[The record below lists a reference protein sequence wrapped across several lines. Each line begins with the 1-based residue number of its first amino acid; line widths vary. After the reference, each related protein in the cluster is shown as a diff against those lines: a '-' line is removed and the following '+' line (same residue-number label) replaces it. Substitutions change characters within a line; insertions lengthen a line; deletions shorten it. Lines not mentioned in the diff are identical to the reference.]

1 MSDILSTLQEASW
14 RDIPFPIANISE
26 SGTQDAP
33 LHKRADRDGAFVE
46 GTGRA
51 PFVYKVTG
59 VFVAS
64 TIARGKNETWD
75 DLFPA
80 TFLRVRDA
88 WMDRTTGTLNHP
100 LYGPVRCKPASW
112 DVSLNPDNRGG
123 VFVDLSFIE
132 TNDDAE
138 TPAFTPSERS
148 FAKSTAA
155 DLDAQLGTLN
165 PPPSVFAPQDGEQ
178 SFSELVDS
186 LTAVVDSTTLQ
197 GQRAIAKIDSGIGKL
212 QRLANSIDRAA
223 SVVVTDAT
231 TGTTTNLGPLGAGA
245 ARIWQNCQNL
255 AVALREIRSKILT
268 SSNKDVSTFITERPT
283 MLVGLSIQLKTTVA
297 ELLELNPT
305 LPRARPVIP
314 AYTLVKYYPRS

>member
-1 MSDILSTLQEASW
+1 MSDILSTLQECSW
-14 RDIPFPIANISE
+14 RDIPFPIASIQE
-26 SGTQDAP
+26 SGQQDAP
-33 LHKRADRDGAFVE
+33 QHKRADRDGAFVE

-51 PFVYKVTG
+51 PFVYKVRG
-59 VFVAS
+59 VFIAG

-80 TFLRVRDA
+80 TFLRIRDA
-88 WMDRTTGTLNHP
+88 WMDRTTGTLVHP
-100 LYGPVRCKPASW
+100 IYGPVRCKPATW
-112 DVSLNPDNRGG
+112 DVVLDPEIRGG
-123 VFVDLSFIE
+123 VFVDMSFVE

-148 FAKSTAA
+148 FAKATAA
-155 DLDAQLGTLN
+155 DLDAQLGTLS
-165 PPPSVFAPQDGEQ
+165 PSPEVFAPQDEEQ

-197 GQRAIAKIDSGIGKL
+197 GQRAIAKIDAGIGKL
-212 QRLANSIDRAA
+212 QRLSNSINRAS

-255 AVALREIRSKILT
+255 ATSLREIRSKLLANTNRDVATYIL
-268 SSNKDVSTFITERPT
+268 ERPA
-283 MLVGLSIQLKTTVA
+283 MLVALSIQLKNTVA